1 MNTFNKWEHLI
12 LKGEYAERKK
22 LLSGLTAE
30 EVNKKPVPGMHSIY
44 EELWHTERWQHIVID
59 NDKELDKKWQ
69 QDLSEIFPKTDATQ
83 EEWNRLV
90 TDFLSGLDKMMK
102 ITANREELL
111 KVDEQGITIEDNVYS
126 LIIHNSYHLGKIV
139 AIRQLIGAW
148 SSKEIK

>member
-12 LKGEYAERKK
+12 LKGEYVERKK

-69 QDLSEIFPKTDATQ
+69 QDLSGIFPKTDATQ

-102 ITANREELL
+102 ITVNREELL